1 MVEQD
6 RYDAMKEWAD
16 YMMAENSQH
25 RRMASDFERKYLLA
39 RYFAVSGWLMC
50 AISIFLFYPFP

>member
-16 YMMAENSQH
+16 FMMKENNQH
-25 RRMASDFERKYLLA
+25 RRMAIDLERKYLLA

-50 AISIFLFYPFP
+50 AISIFLFYPFS